1 MGTARKKHHLT
12 AAFALIGQLCSA
24 QQIQVSGACQ
34 LGGANPDYIGDIAL
48 DGNGYVYV
56 IGTLDQQIVV
66 GKRKPDCQWVWM
78 ETWGTSGSDRGLGI
92 ELDQAGHVYLTG
104 FLNSGA
110 VSYAGETVG
119 SATGGLFVAQLDTS
133 STWNWIATSTVWSV
147 NSAGI
152 VVDDAGD
159 VYVSGDHN
167 PAFEPMTFGS
177 ILVPTNGNDDVF
189 LAKVSADGEWQWA
202 KDLYSAQWL
211 GVQPSMSFSDIE
223 VGKSGSIAIGGRFAG
238 YEAIFDADTIETT
251 HHYPCGEGVAFYL
264 ASYRPDGTVNWAR
277 TADPVPAGLS
287 DLRAILPQ
295 ADGTL
300 SALISYGDT
309 LHLGAS
315 TMISEWA
322 TCLAHFDTDGSV
334 LSADPLQDHTAT
346 NILDAVQDEAGVIY
360 TVSLLSL
367 PVVIGVNSFTS
378 AGGFDVVLGAVVGTS
393 GVEGL
398 RLGGIADEWGGKL
411 RTSGNGLVMAGSF
424 ADVMSVGSDI
434 LTSSGG
440 LDMYITRMST
450 GTLDVSRPYVDRT
463 GLLLA
468 PNPVGER
475 ATLCIP
481 KELQRE
487 PVRLFDHAGRC
498 LRTFSPGHPQLSL
511 DITGLASGT
520 YLLRCGPSTIVLV
533 KE

>member
-1 MGTARKKHHLT
+1 MTLHY
-12 AAFALIGQLCSA
+12 AA
-24 QQIQVSGACQ
+24 
-34 LGGANPDYIGDIAL
+34 GG
-48 DGNGYVYV
+48 
-56 IGTLDQQIVV
+56 
-66 GKRKPDCQWVWM
+66 
-78 ETWGTSGSDRGLGI
+78 GI
-92 ELDQAGHVYLTG
+92 ESNGQFSAGQYGFNLADVQSVEQLNALPPGVKGLVWLDQAKGVTQSFINEVQQYIG
-104 FLNSGA
+104 
-110 VSYAGETVG
+110 
-119 SATGGLFVAQLDTS
+119 
-133 STWNWIATSTVWSV
+133 
-147 NSAGI
+147 
-152 VVDDAGD
+152 
-159 VYVSGDHN
+159 N
-167 PAFEPMTFGS
+167 P
-177 ILVPTNGNDDVF
+177 
-189 LAKVSADGEWQWA
+189 K
-202 KDLYSAQWL
+202 LY
-211 GVQPSMSFSDIE
+211 G
-223 VGKSGSIAIGGRFAG
+223 
-238 YEAIFDADTIETT
+238 
-251 HHYPCGEGVAFYL
+251 FYL
-264 ASYRPDGTVNWAR
+264 ADEPDPTGKWGPLVKAEDLKAESDWIHANAPGAKTFIVMMDMGSSTSPNFTNTYNPANTHIDYFGIDPYPVRSGSGQVDYSMIGKAVAAAVKAGIPVDQIVPVYQTFGGGGWTNDQGGKYVMP
-277 TADPVPAGLS
+277 TAQ
-287 DLRAILPQ
+287 Q
-295 ADGTL
+295 AQ
-300 SALISYGDT
+300 
-309 LHLGAS
+309 